1 MLRTPPQPV
10 LTDLEPHQ
18 VIVRPLITEKSHH
31 KAERYNQYAFEVC
44 PSATKADVKKAVE
57 EVFNVKVLWVNI
69 QSRRGK
75 QRRYRWRK
83 AYTKAWKKAVVK
95 LDPEYRI
102 NLY

>member
-1 MLRTPPQPV
+1 MLRSTPQPMQ
-10 LTDLEPHQ
+10 TGLEPQQ

-31 KAERYNQYAFEVC
+31 KAERYNQYAFEV
-44 PSATKADVKKAVE
+44 SAAATKADVKRAVE
-57 EVFNVKVLWVNI
+57 ELFNVKVLWVNI
-69 QSRRGK
+69 QNRRGK
-75 QRRYRWRK
+75 ERRYRWRK

>member
-1 MLRTPPQPV
+1 MLRNTPQPT
-10 LTDLEPHQ
+10 LTGLEPRQ

-31 KAERYNQYAFEVC
+31 KAERYNQYAFEVS
-44 PSATKADVKKAVE
+44 PTATKADIKKAVE
-57 EVFNVKVLWVNI
+57 ELFNVKVLWVNI
-69 QSRRGK
+69 QNRRGK
-75 QRRYRWRK
+75 ERRYRWRK

>member
-1 MLRTPPQPV
+1 MLRNTPKPQ
-10 LTDLEPHQ
+10 LTGLEPHQ

-31 KAERYNQYAFEVC
+31 KAERLNQYAFEVN
-44 PSATKADVKKAVE
+44 PLATKADIKRAVE
-57 EVFNVKVLWVNI
+57 ELFDVKVLWVNV

-75 QRRYRWRK
+75 MRRVRWRSG
-83 AYTKAWKKAVVK
+83 ATKAWKKAVVQ

>member
-1 MLRTPPQPV
+1 MLRNTPQPAV
-10 LTDLEPHQ
+10 SGLEPQQ

-44 PSATKADVKKAVE
+44 PLATKADVKKAVE
-57 EVFNVKVLWVNI
+57 ELFNVKVLWVNI
-69 QSRRGK
+69 QNRRGK
-75 QRRYRWRK
+75 ERRYRWRK
-83 AYTKAWKKAVVK
+83 SYTKAWKKAVVK